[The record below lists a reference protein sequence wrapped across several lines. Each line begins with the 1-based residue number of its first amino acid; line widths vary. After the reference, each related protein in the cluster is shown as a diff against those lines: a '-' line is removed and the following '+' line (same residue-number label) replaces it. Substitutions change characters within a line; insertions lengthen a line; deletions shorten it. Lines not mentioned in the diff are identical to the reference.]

1 MSPRR
6 SSPASRATRRSR
18 RPPPRRTTFVERNRT
33 RLLVAAGTIGFLI
46 LAAFAFWSSTQ
57 PAYACTRLFD
67 PTPAPSFVAPSPAAV
82 ASGESPAPAVT
93 PPPPGYVQPDMGHLH
108 VNTGTKVTYTSCP
121 PASGKHYNASG
132 EGPIRPGVY
141 GPDDKTIPDGWVHN
155 LEHAALVV
163 LYRCPEGVGPGCTDE
178 AQAAME
184 ALYPKI
190 PASPICHVP
199 AAQLHVITRFDDMAW
214 PYAAV
219 VWDVVLPLE
228 TLDEAAILDFYARQ
242 GDRFNP
248 EDPATCVQ
256 PTPTPGPATPT
267 QAPSPAASPAASL
280 AASPAETP
288 AASAAP
294 AS

>member
-1 MSPRR
+1 V
-6 SSPASRATRRSR
+6 T
-18 RPPPRRTTFVERNRT
+18 
-33 RLLVAAGTIGFLI
+33 AGTIGFLV
-46 LAAFAFWSSTQ
+46 LAGLAFWNSTQ

-67 PTPAPSFVAPSPAAV
+67 PTPAPSFVAPSQAPA

-93 PPPPGYVQPDMGHLH
+93 PPPPGYVEPDMGHLH
-108 VNTGTKVTYTSCP
+108 VNTGTRVTYTYCP
-121 PASGKHYNASG
+121 PASGKHYN
-132 EGPIRPGVY
+132 EKDQGPITPGVY
-141 GPDDKTIPDGWVHN
+141 GPDDKTIPEGWVHN

-178 AQAAME
+178 GQAAME

-199 AAQLHVITRFDDMAW
+199 AAQLQVITRFDDMAW
-214 PYAAV
+214 PYAAL
-219 VWDVVLPLE
+219 VWDVVLPLQ

-256 PTPTPGPATPT
+256 PTPTPAPPAPTPAAT
-267 QAPSPAASPAASL
+267 PAASPTTSPGASAAES
-280 AASPAETP
+280 P